1 MRVLTHFALEWD
13 GDEPI
18 AVRLTFRDGAV
29 ETFNYPA
36 DCTLDDD
43 DEVRTLPIDEALNDA
58 CAATIVEFAD
68 DDGVSEQWFDAWLF
82 DADGP
87 LGARREQEAPAPA
100 PVEEMSADLSGESE
114 SVVSNGAEL
123 VGDLSGENAS
133 EVGEASEVQRK
144 RVSRKKKKKRTGKLR
159 EGAGCKQPDQVAGW
173 EAGRLLCVTRN
184 HRATPERQFGRCE
197 YRVRCNDDGS
207 YTLEFFQGNRTD
219 LKVGTRWPT
228 VSDMWWALLAMHDG
242 DPRSLMCGKKGT
254 RHHRMTIKKFFKL

>member
-13 GDEPI
+13 GDEPS

-29 ETFNYPA
+29 ETFTYPEECTPPEDA
-36 DCTLDDD
+36 DPS
-43 DEVRTLPIDEALNDA
+43 ETLPLDEALNDA
-58 CAATIVEFAD
+58 CAAIKVEFGD
-68 DDGVSEQWFDAWLF
+68 DDGVSEQWFDAWLI

-87 LGARREQEAPAPA
+87 LGARREKEAPAPVSEIKSDLSGA
-100 PVEEMSADLSGESE
+100 SESVLTVGAELTGDLSGES
-114 SVVSNGAEL
+114 
-123 VGDLSGENAS
+123 AS
-133 EVGEASEVQRK
+133 EVGEQSEVQRK
-144 RVSRKKKKKRTGKLR
+144 RVNRKKKKRTGKLR

-197 YRVRCNDDGS
+197 YRVRCNEDGS

-242 DPRSLMCGKKGT
+242 DPRALMRGKQGT